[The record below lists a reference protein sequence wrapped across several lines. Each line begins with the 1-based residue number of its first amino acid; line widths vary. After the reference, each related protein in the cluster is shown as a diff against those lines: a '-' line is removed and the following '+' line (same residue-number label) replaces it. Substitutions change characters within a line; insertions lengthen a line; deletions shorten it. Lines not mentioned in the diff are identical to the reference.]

1 MLATRPARPV
11 RHQGWGKHSLEKVLR
26 QPELNYAAANGVLIV
41 SPSKLTGRNKLVR
54 IPLVH
59 IPNDNTL

>member
-1 MLATRPARPV
+1 MLATGPARPV
-11 RHQGWGKHSLEKVLR
+11 R
-26 QPELNYAAANGVLIV
+26 QPGRNYAATTGVLIV
-41 SPSKLTGRNKLVR
+41 SPSKLTGRNKLVG